1 MCYQFTYNFPQI
13 STNYAATL
21 VMIGLQSFSCSCW
34 RTLLSEPNIAR
45 TLPAPSSLFPSPD

>member
-45 TLPAPSSLFPSPD
+45 TLPGPSSQFPSPD